1 MKLKLFTAALALG
14 LAASASAATTTRV
27 SYDEETQTVT
37 TVADTSVTSEVTAS
51 EAGVLSNADS
61 TDRGNGTYW
70 VENTVAF
77 TLDLDALQSYVNSG
91 ESDTLTLVTITETQS
106 DRTGSV
112 SVGMTS
118 DGTFVL
124 LDGSTTWYTTS
135 TTLSDLVSSG
145 LTTLVVMTEM
155 SSATDASGRN
165 MPGTYLYGVDAEGN
179 VTTISET
186 TGLGYCRTS
195 SYVSSVSVNSDY
207 VTSFSVT
214 NATLTADSSG
224 VGAAAVALAAVPEPA
239 TATLG
244 LLALGALAL
253 RRRRA

>member
-51 EAGVLSNADS
+51 EAGILSNANP
-61 TDRGNGTYW
+61 TDNGSSTYW

-91 ESDTLTLVTITETQS
+91 ETGTLTLVTITETQS

-135 TTLSDLVSSG
+135 TTLDKLVSSG

-155 SSATDASGRN
+155 GPSNGSQN
-165 MPGTYLYGVDAEGN
+165 MPGTYLYGVDAAGN

-186 TGLGYCRTS
+186 TGLGYCRAT
-195 SYVSSVSVNSDY
+195 SYVSSVSVASDY

-214 NATLTADSSG
+214 NATLTADSDG